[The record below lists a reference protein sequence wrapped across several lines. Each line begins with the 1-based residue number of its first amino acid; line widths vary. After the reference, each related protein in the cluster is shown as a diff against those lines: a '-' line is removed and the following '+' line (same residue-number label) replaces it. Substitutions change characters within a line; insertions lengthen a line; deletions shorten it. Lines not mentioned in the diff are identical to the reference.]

1 MRKVSQPL
9 LSLLAIGGWSI
20 ARTAAFGTHYS
31 SWSSTPSTT
40 TTSIVATSTTKVWL
54 SSSNNQQHLSCSD
67 DKETEGCLLDQRT
80 NPQPSRRSFLTK
92 CCASAVTAVVA
103 LPSAS
108 SWAIEGPTSNEVAP
122 PKVETDATGVTV
134 YKTRSGLQYI
144 ELEAPPSP
152 SPLANQNQVIVS
164 SSPRYGQLCVISYTA
179 YMKLPKDTSKQKFD
193 QDLEFVLKHGNAKM
207 IPGLDEGIHTMT
219 VGSTRRIIIPP
230 KLGFVEGG
238 LGPLPEYPWDRWK
251 LNSLMDD
258 MVTQQGGNLIYDVT
272 LLKIMDDE
280 ADQGYY
286 EDSSLTGEEFEE
298 LQRILNKK
306 AGNTV

>member
-1 MRKVSQPL
+1 MRKISQLL
-9 LSLLAIGGWSI
+9 LSLLTIGGWSI
-20 ARTAAFGTHYS
+20 PRTAAFGTQYFS
-31 SWSSTPSTT
+31 FWLSTPSTT
-40 TTSIVATSTTKVWL
+40 TPSISSRKASKTKVWL
-54 SSSNNQQHLSCSD
+54 SSSNNQQHLSYLN
-67 DKETEGCLLDQRT
+67 DKETEGCQLGQIND
-80 NPQPSRRSFLTK
+80 PQPSRRSFLTN
-92 CCASAVTAVVA
+92 CGAAAVTAVVT
-103 LPSAS
+103 LPSAP

-122 PKVETDATGVTV
+122 PKVETDDTGVTV

-144 ELEAPPSP
+144 ELEAPP
-152 SPLANQNQVIVS
+152 LGNTQNQVVS

-238 LGPLPEYPWDRWK
+238 LGPLPEFPWNRWK
-251 LNSLMDD
+251 LNNLMDD

-272 LLKIMDDE
+272 LLKVMDDE

-286 EDSSLTGEEFEE
+286 DDSSLTLEEFEE
-298 LQRILNKK
+298 LQRVLNKK